1 MAYLSELQTD
11 WDEGTVNISDPRVY
25 AANKTRDANNP
36 SLHEAMHGDH
46 QEQYLEAM
54 KIEVA

>member
-1 MAYLSELQTD
+1 MAHLSELQKYR
-11 WDEGTVNISDPRVY
+11 DEGIVNISDPRVY
-25 AANKTRDANNP
+25 AANNTRDADNP
-36 SLHEAMHGDH
+36 SFHEAMHGDH